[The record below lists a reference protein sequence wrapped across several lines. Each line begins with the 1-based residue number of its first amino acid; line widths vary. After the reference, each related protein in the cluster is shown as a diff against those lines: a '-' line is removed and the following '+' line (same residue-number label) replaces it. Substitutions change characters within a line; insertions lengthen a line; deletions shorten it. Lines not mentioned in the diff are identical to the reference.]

1 MKHYWEL
8 IRLKIDGMLLRE
20 RVMIFVAIAFV
31 AISLTSTMLL
41 NPLLA
46 KQKALSAQLLQQ
58 QGKVK
63 SLQAE
68 IQTALQSKK
77 EDGSAPLRVR
87 LAQLEQQLKTQDEHL
102 QGSSSRMVEPGEMGG
117 MLKKVLAKNGKLQ
130 LVTLETLPV
139 STVRAQ
145 VPNAKNNQNQIFKHS
160 VKITL
165 RGGYLDLL
173 QYLTEVEKS
182 PVKLYWGDM
191 SFNVDKYPDGVLV
204 LNLYTL
210 SLDKAWLRV

>member
-31 AISLTSTMLL
+31 TISLASTMLL
-41 NPLLA
+41 TPLLA

-68 IQTALQSKK
+68 IQAALQSKK
-77 EDGSAPLRVR
+77 DDGSSPLRVR
-87 LAQLEQQLKTQDEHL
+87 LTQLQQQLKTQDEYL
-102 QGSSSRMVEPGEMGG
+102 QSSSSRMVEPSEMVG

-130 LVTLETLPV
+130 LVVLETLPV
-139 STVRAQ
+139 STVSAQ
-145 VPNAKNNQNQIFKHS
+145 TSNAKNNQNQIFKHS

-182 PVKLYWGDM
+182 PVKLYWGDV
-191 SFNVDKYPDGVLV
+191 SFSVDKYPDGVLV